1 MYLTD
6 RSAPS
11 GADTEQGRRRGPG
24 PKVAPVVLVLGT
36 VSLITDISSEMVT
49 AVLPLYLVST
59 LGFTPLL
66 FGTLDGV
73 YNGAGALVQ
82 LTGGHL
88 ADRVRN
94 HKLMAGLGYG
104 LSALCKPLLLI
115 ASSLGALGTVLAL
128 DRTGK
133 GLRTAPRDAMISLS
147 TPPENQGRAFGV
159 HRAMDT
165 TGAMLGPLA
174 AFLILSVA
182 TDGYDAVFGV
192 SACVAALGVIVLVLF
207 VPGRE
212 ERARAG
218 GEGARTGGGGVR
230 AGGAGVRA
238 GGVGAASEG
247 GGAAAGGASVWTDGG
262 GARADGAG
270 GARADGAGGARAD
283 GASVPTEGAGARA
296 GGVGVPAGGAGA
308 ATDRAGARAGGA
320 GAALDGGGVPAGG
333 AGAATDRAGVRA
345 GGGGVPAGGAGAATD
360 RAGARADRAGA
371 ALDGVGVPAG
381 GAGAAP
387 GAASVADGKR
397 PVRVREALALL
408 RLPRLRALAGC
419 AALLGLTTVSDAFVY
434 LLLQRRAGIGEQ
446 WFTLLPL
453 GTAVVFLLL
462 AVPVGALADRIGRRT
477 VFLTGHMGLLTA
489 YALLLWAP
497 ATPALPFLVLALH
510 GTFYAATDGVLP
522 ATLADIVPEQ
532 LRASGLAIVGTCQA
546 LARFC
551 CSLAFGAAWT
561 VWGDGPALA
570 GAAIGLLCCAAVA
583 GKLLRPAART
593 R

>member
-6 RSAPS
+6 RSAPA
-11 GADTEQGRRRGPG
+11 GADTDQGRRRGLRPG
-24 PKVAPVVLVLGT
+24 VAPVVLVLGT

-59 LGFTPLL
+59 LGFSPLA

-73 YNGAGALVQ
+73 YNGVSALVQ

-88 ADRVRN
+88 ADRIRN
-94 HKLMAGLGYG
+94 HKLLAGLGYG
-104 LSALCKPLLLI
+104 LSALCKPLLLLV
-115 ASSLGALGTVLAL
+115 SSIGTLGTVLAL

-147 TPPENQGRAFGV
+147 TPSGKQGRAFGV

-174 AFLILSVA
+174 AFLILSA
-182 TDGYDAVFGV
+182 AADGYDAVFGV
-192 SACVAALGVIVLVLF
+192 SACVAVLGVVVLVLF
-207 VPGRE
+207 VPGRRQRGTHQLIPG
-212 ERARAG
+212 ERQVTEAG
-218 GEGARTGGGGVR
+218 GTTA
-230 AGGAGVRA
+230 
-238 GGVGAASEG
+238 
-247 GGAAAGGASVWTDGG
+247 
-262 GARADGAG
+262 
-270 GARADGAGGARAD
+270 
-283 GASVPTEGAGARA
+283 TEGK
-296 GGVGVPAGGAGA
+296 P
-308 ATDRAGARAGGA
+308 
-320 GAALDGGGVPAGG
+320 
-333 AGAATDRAGVRA
+333 
-345 GGGGVPAGGAGAATD
+345 
-360 RAGARADRAGA
+360 
-371 ALDGVGVPAG
+371 
-381 GAGAAP
+381 
-387 GAASVADGKR
+387 

-462 AVPVGALADRIGRRT
+462 AVPVGALADRVGRHT
-477 VFLTGHMGLLTA
+477 VFLAGHGALLTG

-510 GTFYAATDGVLP
+510 GVFYAATDGVLP
-522 ATLADIVPEQ
+522 AALADIVPEQ
-532 LRASGLAIVGTCQA
+532 LRASGLAIVGTSQA

-570 GAAIGLLCCAAVA
+570 ASALGLLCCAAVA
-583 GKLLRPAART
+583 SRVLRPTAGNR
-593 R
+593 